1 LHLFILLSFLT
12 FFRLSEIGRAKY
24 IEIDLEAYSG
34 SQLTQEKSK
43 QALTTEKTAKPFQP
57 TQNQPDKSL
66 SLKATQNQQEKS
78 LSVKEE
84 VTNFTPK
91 EENAVSE
98 AIPSKE
104 SRVLRET
111 STQTTSS
118 HGPGSGGSQVSSSAK
133 EGTSKPSEGQ
143 GGLSG
148 YGERKDQEKV
158 AQHFLSQKFSI
169 ISDIVRKH
177 VQYPYLARRMGW
189 EGKVVVSFVLTRQG
203 EVKEVRVV
211 QSSGYKVLDEN
222 TIATLQGCAK
232 YFPVPPVDVKITLP
246 VVYKLN

>member
-1 LHLFILLSFLT
+1 MVSIKHFSTSFFIHLFILLSFLT

-34 SQLTQEKSK
+34 SQLTQEKST
-43 QALTTEKTAKPFQP
+43 QALATEKTAKPFQP
-57 TQNQPDKSL
+57 TQNQPDKSQ
-66 SLKATQNQQEKS
+66 SLK
-78 LSVKEE
+78 EE
-84 VTNFTPK
+84 LTPPAK
-91 EENAVSE
+91 KENAVSE
-98 AIPSKE
+98 VVPSKE
-104 SRVLRET
+104 SSMPKET
-111 STQTTSS
+111 FSQTTSS

-143 GGLSG
+143 GGGSG
-148 YGERKDQEKV
+148 YGERKDHEKIV
-158 AQHFLSQKFSI
+158 QHFLSQKFSI

-177 VQYPYLARRMGW
+177 LQYPYLARRMGW

-203 EVKEVRVV
+203 ELKEVRVV

-222 TIATLQGCAK
+222 TLATLQGCAK

>member
-1 LHLFILLSFLT
+1 MVSIKHFSTSFFIHLFILLSFLT

-34 SQLTQEKSK
+34 SQLTQEKST
-43 QALTTEKTAKPFQP
+43 QALATEKTAKPFQP
-57 TQNQPDKSL
+57 TQNQPDKSQ
-66 SLKATQNQQEKS
+66 SLK
-78 LSVKEE
+78 EE
-84 VTNFTPK
+84 LTPPAK
-91 EENAVSE
+91 KENAVSE

-118 HGPGSGGSQVSSSAK
+118 HGPGSVGSQVSSSAK

-143 GGLSG
+143 GGGSG
-148 YGERKDQEKV
+148 YGERKDHEKIV
-158 AQHFLSQKFSI
+158 QHFLSQKFSI

-177 VQYPYLARRMGW
+177 LQYPYLARRMGW

-203 EVKEVRVV
+203 ELKEVRVV

-222 TIATLQGCAK
+222 TLATLQGCAK

>member
-1 LHLFILLSFLT
+1 MVSVKHLSTSLFLHLLILLSFLM

-43 QALTTEKTAKPFQP
+43 QALTTEKTAKVFQL

-66 SLKATQNQQEKS
+66 P
-78 LSVKEE
+78 VKEE
-84 VTNFTPK
+84 ATHFIAK

-98 AIPSKE
+98 VVPSKE
-104 SRVLRET
+104 SRIPKET
-111 STQTTSS
+111 FSQTSSS
-118 HGPGSGGSQVSSSAK
+118 HGSGSGVSQFVSSAK
-133 EGTSKPSEGQ
+133 ERTSKPSEGQ
-143 GGLSG
+143 EGFSG
-148 YGERKDQEKV
+148 YSEKKDQEKI

-177 VQYPYLARRMGW
+177 LQYPYLARRMGW
-189 EGKVVVSFVLTRQG
+189 EGKVVISFVLTRQG

-211 QSSGYKVLDEN
+211 NSSGYKVLDEN
-222 TIATLQGCAK
+222 TLATLQGCAK

-246 VVYKLN
+246 VVYRLN